1 MVPAPRVV
9 VAADEVAA
17 VKLANAAMSKE
28 WLVDEGLLLL
38 PPTPPPP
45 LPAAASESRSPE
57 YYSRAALLGGG
68 CGGGGDGRD
77 DVNDIDDDS
86 DLAATR
92 ELGTLPADFGN
103 LWGAMPFANAVSP
116 QKGIFTMGQVLCTS
130 HAPGAVTTSK
140 AGSSS
145 SKCTKPG
152 CGRKITLC
160 EKCGVWQLM
169 KSIAQHRRKCGK
181 APKRAAKKKAPEPM
195 AVDGRALDDDDD
207 DDDDDDEEDEMAD
220 DRKRRS

>member
-1 MVPAPRVV
+1 MV

-38 PPTPPPP
+38 LPPPPP

-68 CGGGGDGRD
+68 WVVVATVD

-92 ELGTLPADFGN
+92 EPDAASR
-103 LWGAMPFANAVSP
+103 LWESVGSDAFRQRGLSAER
-116 QKGIFTMGQVLCTS
+116 IFTMGQVLCTS
-130 HAPGAVTTSK
+130 HAPGADH
-140 AGSSS
+140 
-145 SKCTKPG
+145 
-152 CGRKITLC
+152 
-160 EKCGVWQLM
+160 Q
-169 KSIAQHRRKCGK
+169 
-181 APKRAAKKKAPEPM
+181 
-195 AVDGRALDDDDD
+195 
-207 DDDDDDEEDEMAD
+207 
-220 DRKRRS
+220 